1 MAQRCFIKEE
11 DVKPLLDRGYSY
23 QQIADALGYKKVSIG
38 FFCRKHFGKL
48 PDKGK
53 FVRKN
58 IPYTQE
64 QKEIIFGTL
73 LGDAGIYKRKH
84 KKAKCETYF
93 GRINHGELQLEY
105 ANYIRSF
112 FDSSLV
118 SDIRHYFTKGNNNT
132 LVKRNR
138 WHNSFDFKDN
148 YALKELYDMFY
159 INDGKK
165 DVPMDLTLLTPR
177 AMAFWFMDDGSC
189 SNKHSVSI
197 ATMSFS
203 ISGLLRLQEYLLQTY
218 NIKTIIRKDYT
229 MYIMTQSAPIFYD
242 LIKPYMH
249 ESLMYKL
256 RKVNI

>member
-1 MAQRCFIKEE
+1 MAQRNLIKEE
-11 DVKPLLDRGYSY
+11 DVKPLIKQGYTY

-38 FFCRKHFGKL
+38 FFCRKHFGYL

-64 QKEIIFGTL
+64 QKEILFGTL
-73 LGDAGIYKRKH
+73 LGDGGIYKRVNKTRNV
-84 KKAKCETYF
+84 KTYY
-93 GRINHGELQLEY
+93 GRVNHGSEQIEY

-112 FDSSLV
+112 FDTNLV
-118 SDIRHYFTKGNNNT
+118 SNLRKYLQKPNK
-132 LVKRNR
+132 LVKKTR
-138 WHNSFDFKDN
+138 WSYSFDFKDN

-165 DVPMDLTLLTPR
+165 DIPEDLSLLTPR

-189 SNKHSVSI
+189 SSKHSVSI
-197 ATMSFS
+197 ATLSFS
-203 ISGLLRLQEYLLQTY
+203 LSGLLRMQKYLLETY
-218 NIKTIIRKDYT
+218 NIKTIIRKDYSL
-229 MYIMTQSAPIFYD
+229 YIMTESAPIFYA

-256 RKVNI
+256 RKVKI

>member
-11 DVKPLLDRGYSY
+11 DVKPLLDKGYSY

-58 IPYTQE
+58 IPYTQK

-159 INDGKK
+159 INDG
-165 DVPMDLTLLTPR
+165 
-177 AMAFWFMDDGSC
+177 SC

>member
-1 MAQRCFIKEE
+1 MAKRNLIKIE
-11 DVKPLLDRGYSY
+11 DVRPLLEQGYSY
-23 QQIADALGYKKVSIG
+23 QQIGEKLGYKTVSIG
-38 FFCRKHFGKL
+38 FFCRRHFGKL
-48 PDKGK
+48 EDNRQ
-53 FVRKN
+53 FARKD

-64 QKEIIFGTL
+64 QKEILFGTL
-73 LGDAGIYKRKH
+73 MGDAGIYKRKR
-84 KKAKCETYF
+84 KDRNCKTYF
-93 GRINHGELQLEY
+93 GRVNHCEQQLDY

-118 SDIRHYFTKGNNNT
+118 SDIRHYYKIAKNT
-132 LVKRNR
+132 DLVQGNR

-165 DVPMDLTLLTPR
+165 DVPEDLSLLTPR

-189 SNKHSVSI
+189 CSKHSIII

-203 ISGLLRLQEYLLQTY
+203 ISGLLRLQEYLLHTY

-229 MYIMTQSAPIFYD
+229 LYFMTESALIFYE

-256 RKVNI
+256 RKIRK